1 MMISGTLATLLLGIA
16 GGVIG
21 QVIMIVPAFRNN
33 RPPTK
38 NEWIA
43 SLLTA
48 ALGAGVLL
56 FGWDRSQPAFEV
68 ALLGAAFPSIF
79 SNGVAAL
86 SKTKSENSEETV
98 YGGGEQ
104 FVADRRIVD
113 FLARRF

>member
-1 MMISGTLATLLLGIA
+1 MMVSGPLATLLLGVV

-33 RPPTK
+33 RPPSG

-43 SLLTA
+43 SALTA

-56 FGWDRSQPAFEV
+56 FGWDRSQPAFEI
-68 ALLGAAFPSIF
+68 AILGAAFPSIF

-86 SKTKSENSEETV
+86 TKSKTDKPEETV
-98 YGGGEQ
+98 YTGEQ
-104 FVADRRIVD
+104 VVSGRGLVD
-113 FLARRF
+113 FVARRF